1 LTTTSNIFI
10 NKELTNQCEQGFL
23 SKQLC
28 IEILSKQIW
37 QPVGQRPINTQ
48 KKAKKNKYI
57 YKEARLG
64 VDTSTYVQS

>member
-1 LTTTSNIFI
+1 LRPLRNDWHKKIKI
-10 NKELTNQCEQGFL
+10 
-23 SKQLC
+23 KQLC